1 MVSSSRVLFLCT
13 GNSAR
18 SIMAEATLSDLGA
31 GRYVAYSAGSHP
43 TGSPHPMAL
52 QVLAEQG
59 HPADG
64 LRSKSWDEFAVAEA
78 PDLDLV
84 VTVCDNARDES
95 CPVWPGGPM
104 TVHWGVD
111 DPASIRDDPAAQYE
125 AFLDAYGI
133 LRKRI
138 EAFLAL
144 DVEGLDQEAARQA
157 VQELSRIV
165 A

>member
-18 SIMAEATLSDLGA
+18 SIMAETTLSDLGA
-31 GRYVAYSAGSHP
+31 GRYIAYSAGSHP

-59 HPADG
+59 HPASG
-64 LRSKSWDEFAVAEA
+64 LRSKSWDEFAVAGA

-84 VTVCDNARDES
+84 VTVCDNARNES

-104 TVHWGVD
+104 AVHWGVE
-111 DPASIRDDPAAQYE
+111 DPASFQGGEAAQHE
-125 AFLDAYGI
+125 AFVRVYGV
-133 LRKRI
+133 LRKRV
-138 EAFLAL
+138 EGLLAL
-144 DVEGLDQEAARQA
+144 DVSTLDRDSLQQA
-157 VQELSRIV
+157 IQALSQV
-165 A
+165 VD

>member
-1 MVSSSRVLFLCT
+1 MVSSSRVLVLCT

-104 TVHWGVD
+104 TVHWGVE
-111 DPASIRDDPAAQYE
+111 DPASFQGSEAVQHE
-125 AFLDAYGI
+125 AFVRVYGV
-133 LRKRI
+133 LRKRV
-138 EAFLAL
+138 EGLLAL
-144 DVEGLDQEAARQA
+144 DVSTLDRDCLQQA
-157 VQELSRIV
+157 IQALSQV
-165 A
+165 VE

>member
-1 MVSSSRVLFLCT
+1 MTSPSRVLFLCT

-18 SIMAEATLSDLGA
+18 SIMAEAILAELGA
-31 GRYVAYSAGSHP
+31 GKYRAHSAGSHP

-52 QVLAEQG
+52 RVLGEQG
-59 HPADG
+59 HSTES
-64 LRSKSWDEFAVAEA
+64 LRSKSWDEFAVAGA
-78 PDLDLV
+78 SDLDLI
-84 VTVCDNARDES
+84 VTVCDNARGES
-95 CPVWPGGPM
+95 CPIWPGGPM